1 MSVLVASKDIYLSTQ
16 QSGAPGTTDQVF
28 SRFRMCLNT
37 NPLVCDNT
45 EQTRLSVT
53 QFNSPRQFYDIHQYN
68 NRFDIFFNAN
78 PTTTA
83 ADGAN
88 HRPDPQIGSFQ
99 LTCRDYDDIQAIK
112 QEFPT
117 RLQAQLILML
127 EIANINGAA
136 QPGYVNVAV
145 SPQQLGNSDRI
156 LEVSITGTAITDNHL
171 ENLVIQTPQ
180 RHHARRL

>member
-37 NPLVCDNT
+37 NPLVCDNS

-99 LTCRDYDDIQAIK
+99 LTCRDIWAALLRFIGASV
-112 QEFPT
+112 T
-117 RLQAQLILML
+117 GLRVTMGQLC
-127 EIANINGAA
+127 
-136 QPGYVNVAV
+136 PHT
-145 SPQQLGNSDRI
+145 LG
-156 LEVSITGTAITDNHL
+156 
-171 ENLVIQTPQ
+171 
-180 RHHARRL
+180 